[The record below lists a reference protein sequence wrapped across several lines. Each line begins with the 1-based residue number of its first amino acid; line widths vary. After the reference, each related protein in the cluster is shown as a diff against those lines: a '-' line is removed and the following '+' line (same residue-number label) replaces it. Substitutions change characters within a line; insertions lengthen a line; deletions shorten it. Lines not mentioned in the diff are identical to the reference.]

1 MARVNDFQK
10 TLAKSISPRKGTTKA
25 ERGEDDNLVYFG
37 ADVIRK

>member
-25 ERGEDDNLVYFG
+25 ERGEEVNLDYLE
-37 ADVIRK
+37 ADMVRK